1 MPVPKAYAPT
11 YFKIDY
17 FYCMKKL
24 FILLLIS
31 FSSVVSF
38 AQGIGKAE
46 LKVLQQKEDSL
57 KDYSIKIIQ
66 GISAENRFNAD
77 SMFTRVLVR
86 ALKTKH
92 SFHYPFDSLQTV
104 SILYSPDSVF
114 RIFTWQLVIN
124 ENVIRQH
131 GAIQMKTY
139 DGSLKL
145 YGLIDKSDV
154 TSNIAD
160 TIGNHNGWI
169 GAIYYKIIA
178 KRSSNQ
184 NYYTLLGF
192 DENNIRSSRKII
204 EVLNFINDEPVFGG
218 RYFSYENDGV
228 FKSARSRYIME
239 YKKEAGPRLNY
250 DKELDMIIVEH
261 LVSESNQPNKKWTLI
276 GDGDY
281 EGFKWMNGKW
291 VHVEKVFNVMTPD
304 GQAPVPNP
312 IRDPSGNLDENK
324 LKGAEEPVP
333 AKPKGKGD
341 N

>member
-1 MPVPKAYAPT
+1 
-11 YFKIDY
+11 
-17 FYCMKKL
+17 MKKL
-24 FILLLIS
+24 FIPLLLSFIS
-31 FSSVVSF
+31 VSSF

-57 KDYSIKIIQ
+57 KDYAVKIIQ
-66 GISAENRFNAD
+66 GINAENRFNAD
-77 SMFTRVLVR
+77 SMFTRILVR
-86 ALKTKH
+86 SLKTKN

-124 ENVIRQH
+124 ENIIRQH

-154 TSNIAD
+154 TTNVAD
-160 TIGNHNGWI
+160 TIGNHKGWI

-184 NYYTLLGF
+184 TYYTLLGF

-204 EVLNFINDEPVFGG
+204 EVLSFMNDEPVFGG
-218 RYFSYENDGV
+218 RYFSYEDDRV

-250 DKELDMIIVEH
+250 DKDLDMIIVEH
-261 LVSESNQPNKKWTLI
+261 LVSESNEPAKKWTLI

-281 EGFKWMNGKW
+281 EGFTWKNGKW
-291 VHVEKVFNVMTPD
+291 VHVEKVFNVVTPD

-324 LKGAEEPVP
+324 LKGAEEEVKPVP
-333 AKPKGKGD
+333 VKPKGKGD